1 MIHSTKL
8 WCVRSWK
15 TDNQPA
21 AVVRLGGLVVE
32 LSVESVLEE
41 TEEARMKGCRV
52 SSRRGSGRLHFL

>member
-41 TEEARMKGCRV
+41 SEEV